1 MSFDSLNVEALVR
14 KNSLETAV
22 PGELVRAYEYIL
34 DIPSS
39 NHNIRETLI
48 EAFNEAFFHID
59 DSNLLKHISKTI
71 SAFHNSSLL
80 IDDIEDNS
88 AFRRG
93 FPTAHTIFGVPST
106 INCANLVYFQ
116 TLEKA
121 VKEFPLHCRLSSQ
134 QYNTSSDLGFQVL
147 LVLSEEMLNLHH
159 GQGFDI
165 YWRDNIKSS
174 NELPSIEQYLEM
186 VMNKTGGLF
195 RLSVRLLSLFSSNKS
210 SSIAAF
216 ANLLGIIYQIRDD
229 YLNLVDPRYYELK
242 GHEGEDLIEGK
253 LSLPILHC
261 LRNSPS
267 DSPVNKMLFGIETA
281 SLRREDTK
289 LLRECIGYMRERSGS
304 LKFAQDLLNSLYM
317 MAKEKLHG
325 ELNVGED
332 SLLSKTITRLCSI

>member
-1 MSFDSLNVEALVR
+1 MSLDNLNVDALIRKDSLESAI
-14 KNSLETAV
+14 
-22 PGELVRAYEYIL
+22 PGELVKAYKYIL

-48 EAFNEAFFHID
+48 QAFNEAFFHIN

-121 VKEFPLHCRLSSQ
+121 LKEFPIHYRLSNQ
-134 QYNTSSDLGFQVL
+134 QSISPSDLGFQIL
-147 LVLSEEMLNLHH
+147 LVLSEEMSNLHH
-159 GQGFDI
+159 GQGLDI

-174 NELPSIEQYLEM
+174 NELPTIEQYLEM

-195 RLSVRLLSLFSSNKS
+195 RLSVRLLSLFSTNKS
-210 SSIAAF
+210 NSIAAF

-261 LRNSPS
+261 LRNSPNN
-267 DSPVNKMLFGIETA
+267 SPVNKMLFDIESA
-281 SLRREDTK
+281 SLRRQDAE
-289 LLRECIGYMRERSGS
+289 LLRECIGYMREQSGS
-304 LKFAQDLLNSLYM
+304 LRFAQDLLNNLYI

-325 ELNVGED
+325 EFNVGED